1 MLSKSDTMSAEKLL
15 RVASRLRDD
24 VDIIG
29 RELTIRGTVDCV
41 YNPLAYAWDVHKR
54 YIEISGDM
62 GASTVMMGMNPGPH
76 GMGQMGIPFAAT
88 SMVRDLL
95 GISGID
101 VNQPS
106 IIHPRRPVVG
116 LDYPREEVS
125 GTRIWG
131 LLSDTYGSASEIF
144 EKVFLVNHCPLMLL
158 DGPRGSNI
166 TPDKISGPIVRELL
180 ERCDEH
186 LLEVVEILNA
196 DTVIGI
202 GKFAEKRAKNAL
214 RDSGVEVKGCWHPS
228 PASPLANRNGG
239 ADWRE
244 NVRSVLP

>member
-1 MLSKSDTMSAEKLL
+1 MSAEKLL
-15 RVASRLRDD
+15 QVASRLRDD

-41 YNPLAYAWDVHKR
+41 YNPLEYAWDVHKR

-202 GKFAEKRAKNAL
+202 GKFAEKRANNAL

>member
-1 MLSKSDTMSAEKLL
+1 MSAEKLL
-15 RVASRLRDD
+15 QVASRLRDD

-41 YNPLAYAWDVHKR
+41 YNPLEYAWDVHKR

-166 TPDKISGPIVRELL
+166 TPDKISGPLVRELL

-202 GKFAEKRAKNAL
+202 GKFAEKRANNAL